1 MSALMAKASKVT
13 GRLPVC
19 SALGGSSVMSAA
31 EVCEPTEGLTS
42 IINESCY
49 AVFRVLVN
57 PLELAQAL
65 FLKWE
70 QGF

>member
-1 MSALMAKASKVT
+1 MAKASKVT

-31 EVCEPTEGLTS
+31 EACEPTEGLTS

-70 QGF
+70 EGF

>member
-1 MSALMAKASKVT
+1 
-13 GRLPVC
+13 
-19 SALGGSSVMSAA
+19 
-31 EVCEPTEGLTS
+31 LTS

-57 PLELAQAL
+57 PLELAKAL

-70 QGF
+70 EGF